1 MKRYEVT
8 PEARSSMIPEFCRM
22 PAQLTLAYVMEL
34 LAVVLTLLGTQAGDT
49 GIAALVRFLLLSLY
63 LQWLGF
69 CGAAVLCLA
78 RRWLRLAR
86 VSVVFFVCWGLLVLV
101 TFAVSWSAWAVEAFL
116 HLGIP
121 IRASQA
127 EFVIRNVCVG
137 AILSLLVLRYFWE
150 RHQWLEETRA
160 ESEARY
166 LALQARIR
174 PHFLFNALNSL
185 AELIRSKPE
194 TAEDMVVDLADL
206 FRVSLDARQR
216 LIPLREEIEIVKGY
230 LRIEEIRL
238 GDKLLVNWEIA
249 DNAQNA
255 QIPRLTLQPLVENGV
270 LHGVS
275 RLRARG
281 MLHVIARKDGDFLVV
296 DVENPVPPEEAP
308 KRAGTG
314 TAVNNIAQR
323 IKLIY
328 GDKAK
333 LIMGEDRDEFGP
345 LFRARLRL
353 PYVPHTAS
361 TATIVAVEEEEEP

>member
-1 MKRYEVT
+1 MKRYVVT
-8 PEARSSMIPEFCRM
+8 PAARSSLIPEFCRA
-22 PAQLTLAYVMEL
+22 PALVTLAYVMEL
-34 LAVVLTLLGTQAGDT
+34 LAVVLTLVDARAGEM
-49 GIAALVRFLLLSLY
+49 GIASLQRFLLLSLY
-63 LQWLGF
+63 LQWLGL

-86 VSVVFFVCWGLLVLV
+86 VGVVFFVCWGLLVLV
-101 TFAVSWSAWAVEAFL
+101 TFVVSFSAWALESQL
-116 HLGIP
+116 HLGMP
-121 IRASQA
+121 LGGSQA
-127 EFVIRNVCVG
+127 EFVVRNVCIG

-216 LIPLREEIEIVKGY
+216 LIQLREEIEIVKGY

-238 GDKLLVNWEIA
+238 GDKLLVNWEISEA
-249 DNAQNA
+249 AQNA
-255 QIPRLTLQPLVENGV
+255 QVPRLTVQPLVENGV

-281 MLHVIARKDGDFLVV
+281 MLHVIARREGETLVI

-333 LIMGEDRDEFGP
+333 LILGEDRDEFGP

-361 TATIVAVEEEEEP
+361 AAAIVEVEEEEEP

>member
-1 MKRYEVT
+1 MKRYEVAAKSET
-8 PEARSSMIPEFCRM
+8 NLIPEFCRGT
-22 PAQLTLAYVMEL
+22 ALITLAYVMEL
-34 LAVVLTLLGTQAGDT
+34 IAVILTLASMSGRVDAQHKL
-49 GIAALVRFLLLSLY
+49 FLLSLY
-63 LQWLGF
+63 MQWLGV

-78 RRWLRLAR
+78 RRWLTLSRAGAI
-86 VSVVFFVCWGLLVLV
+86 FFVCWVLLMLIVLI
-101 TFAVSWSAWAVEAFL
+101 VSWSAWMVESRWQ
-116 HLGIP
+116 LGLLAD
-121 IRASQA
+121 ASQWTW
-127 EFVIRNVCVG
+127 VLRNLCIG
-137 AILSLLVLRYFWE
+137 AIVSLLLLRYLWE
-150 RHQWLEETRA
+150 RHQWLEESRA

-185 AELIRSKPE
+185 AELISTKPE
-194 TAEDMVVDLADL
+194 TAEEMVVDLADL
-206 FRVSLDARQR
+206 FRVSLDSRQR

-249 DNAQNA
+249 DSVLAAQL
-255 QIPRLTLQPLVENGV
+255 PRLTLQPLVENGV

-281 MLHVIARKDGDFLVV
+281 MLHVIARREGEFLVI
-296 DVENPVPPEEAP
+296 DVENPIPPEEAP

-314 TAVNNIAQR
+314 TAITNIAQR

-328 GDKAK
+328 GDRAK
-333 LIMGEDRDEFGP
+333 LILGEDSDEFGP

-353 PYVPHTAS
+353 PFVLHSGAEIMAPIAQ
-361 TATIVAVEEEEEP
+361 EDEL

>member
-1 MKRYEVT
+1 MKRYEIK
-8 PEARSSMIPEFCRM
+8 PEVHSSLIPEFCRM
-22 PAQLTLAYVMEL
+22 RAQLALAYVMEL
-34 LAVVLTLLGTQAGDT
+34 LAVVLTLVNANGGEGA
-49 GIAALVRFLLLSLY
+49 AALQRFLLLSLY
-63 LQWLGF
+63 LQWLGL

-78 RRWLRLAR
+78 RRRLWLAR
-86 VSVVFFVCWGLLVLV
+86 AGVVFFVCWALLVLV
-101 TFAVSWSAWAVEAFL
+101 TLVVSWSAWAIDAVL
-116 HLGIP
+116 HLGMP
-121 IRASQA
+121 LGESQP
-127 EFVIRNVCVG
+127 EFVIRNVCIG

-150 RHQWLEETRA
+150 RNQWLEQTRA

-249 DNAQNA
+249 DNVQDAQV
-255 QIPRLTLQPLVENGV
+255 PRLTVQPLVENGV

-281 MLHVIARKDGDFLVV
+281 MLHVIARREGDFLVI

-308 KRAGTG
+308 KRVGTG

-333 LIMGEDRDEFGP
+333 LIMGQDRDEFGP

-353 PYVPHTAS
+353 PFVPHAAS
-361 TATIVAVEEEEEP
+361 TTTVVEVEEEEP